1 MTSAHDVLTGVFD
14 LSRAFDEAG
23 ARAALSAPFG
33 SSHPEVVFDGPLAA
47 ARTPRGVVGGRGRG
61 RATNTMC
68 MLAGRL
74 YNSGEIAAASG
85 LDPDEDPETV
95 LAAAYD
101 RHGDGVL
108 EGMCGSFVVVF
119 WDTLRRSGVIAQ
131 DQLGTRSLYYHDDGS
146 RLRFASDIGAL
157 VRTLPRRPAP
167 NPTAVARLLANAR
180 GPVELTP
187 YEGVWRAGA
196 GHLIQL
202 GEGRWRR
209 KRYWRPQYRPPA
221 SRSQADL
228 SEELWL
234 AVSGAVR
241 ARLDAGGNPGIIMSG
256 GLDSALVAAASV
268 PQGQGQALPRTYS
281 AVFPGQSWL
290 DESPRIRLL
299 ADSLDLPGV
308 EIEVHRQG
316 ALAASLEYLRQ
327 WDVPLSGPGLM
338 LERPLVRRAAEDG
351 VTTLLD
357 GQGGNELFDFSPY
370 LASDRL
376 RHGRLVSSFALVRS
390 FPLGSAKPPWR
401 RSLTLWRR
409 FALKGALPYGVQR
422 RVRLRRGP
430 ERYVPAHLNAETC
443 RLFFD
448 ADDPLAWKRDAQ
460 GPLWWASLAHLITHG
475 WEEAGLPEYLRHR
488 AAMGGIEARPPLMD
502 TRLVEAALSIPP
514 EVNFDPVF
522 DRPLIRSGLKGRVPD
537 EVRLWHEKSN
547 LGPLYYDAMLADL
560 GGIRSVLG
568 PGAETRQF
576 VKADVVDDLLADPP
590 APRSRGYLQ
599 WMGVVWYLVVVECWL
614 RQQSDP
620 QFAERALAEGLFQE
634 PSSRLERTRSTSRP
648 AG

>member
-1 MTSAHDVLTGVFD
+1 MTSAHDVLVGVFD
-14 LSRAFDEAG
+14 PGRGFDEAG
-23 ARAALSAPFG
+23 ARAFSGATFG
-33 SSHPEVVFDGPLAA
+33 SDHPDVIFGGPLAA
-47 ARTPRGVVGGRGRG
+47 ARTRRGGAGRR
-61 RATNTMC
+61 RTTKTLC
-68 MLAGRL
+68 LLAGRV
-74 YNSGEIAAASG
+74 YNSDEIAVAAG
-85 LDPDEDPETV
+85 LDPEEDPETV

-119 WDTLRRSGVIAQ
+119 WDPHRQRGVIAQ
-131 DQLGTRSLYYHDDGS
+131 DQLGTRSLYYHEDGS
-146 RLRFASDIGAL
+146 RLRFASDIGVL

-167 NPTAVARLLANAR
+167 NATAVARLLSNAR
-180 GPVELTP
+180 GPIELTP

-196 GHLIQL
+196 GHLIQIA
-202 GEGRWRR
+202 EGRWRR
-209 KRYWRPQYRPPA
+209 ERYWRPQYRPPA
-221 SRSQADL
+221 MRSRAEL
-228 SEELWL
+228 SEELWI

-241 ARLDAGGNPGIIMSG
+241 ARLDAGGTSGIIMSG
-256 GLDSALVAAASV
+256 GLDSALVAAAAA
-268 PQGQGQALPRTYS
+268 PERPRQTLPRTYS
-281 AVFPGQSWL
+281 AVFPGQPWV

-351 VTTLLD
+351 VTALLD

-376 RHGRLVSSFALVRS
+376 RHGRLVSSVGLVRS
-390 FPLGSAKPPWR
+390 FPLGSANPRWR
-401 RSLTLWRR
+401 HSMKLWRR

-422 RVRLRRGP
+422 RVRVRRGP
-430 ERYVPAHLNAETC
+430 DRYVPDYLSAESA
-443 RLFFD
+443 RRYFD
-448 ADDPLAWKRDAQ
+448 AEDPLAWKRNAQ
-460 GPLWWASLAHLITHG
+460 GPLWWAWLVHLTTRG
-475 WEEAGLPEYLRHR
+475 WEEAGLAEYLRHR

-514 EVNFDPVF
+514 EMNFDRVF
-522 DRPLIRSGLKGRVPD
+522 DRPLIRNGLEGRVPD
-537 EVRLWHEKSN
+537 EVRLWHQKSN
-547 LGPLYYDAMLADL
+547 LGPLYYDAILADL
-560 GGIRSVLG
+560 EGIRSVLG

-576 VKADVVDDLLADPP
+576 VRQDVVDDLLANPP
-590 APRSRGYLQ
+590 APRGRGYLQ
-599 WMGVVWYLVVVECWL
+599 WMGVVWCLVVVECWL

-620 QFAERALAEGLFQE
+620 QFAERALDEGLFRE
-634 PSSRLERTRSTSRP
+634 PSSRLERTRSTSRT
-648 AG
+648 GG